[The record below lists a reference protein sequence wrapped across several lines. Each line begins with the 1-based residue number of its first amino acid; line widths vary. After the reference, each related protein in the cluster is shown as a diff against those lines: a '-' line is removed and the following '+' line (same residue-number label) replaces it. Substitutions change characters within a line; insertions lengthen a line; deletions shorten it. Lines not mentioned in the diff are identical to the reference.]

1 MRAAST
7 RLGAPRAT
15 ARGMQRRLGW
25 CLAIQVR
32 LWSSTPLP
40 HVPDPQAPA
49 SPAGSTRKHLII
61 IMKSWRNLDD
71 ITRRRAP
78 AREIGFLTAVFVAL
92 IVIAGLDTIFP
103 GVTHKLTSHLS
114 ANQGNT
120 GFRHAEEPFEWSQVR
135 TVRSSDTQACDL
147 AASYQ
152 MKR

>member
-1 MRAAST
+1 VPSNSSQTAEQHPSST
-7 RLGAPRAT
+7 RFRPT
-15 ARGMQRRLGW
+15 SS
-25 CLAIQVR
+25 CL
-32 LWSSTPLP
+32 SSWVDSET
-40 HVPDPQAPA
+40 
-49 SPAGSTRKHLII
+49 SI
-61 IMKSWRNLDD
+61 IMKSWGHLDD
-71 ITRRRAP
+71 AHITRRRAP

-135 TVRSSDTQACDL
+135 IVRSPDTQACDP

-152 MKR
+152 MER